1 MVPRSPFDEFLPLQN
16 GRDAKTNGELLLGSV
31 PTIIFFV
38 LLYGF
43 YTVLVHKPLTRV
55 LAERYARTQG
65 AIEKARAD
73 VAAAAARTEEYE
85 HRLRDARVAL
95 FKYQESRRAQASQK
109 RGEAV
114 SQARDQAKAQ
124 VEQARAALDQ
134 DKLAAKN
141 SLEGEA
147 GRLASEI
154 IRTVLEPGLAQA
166 PQVGDEDFRRLQ
178 TIGFSHFVVGRLPTV
193 FVCAPGQKLQ
203 SGRPGEHAFGGR
215 CAVQ

>member
-1 MVPRSPFDEFLPLQN
+1 MDETLRQI
-16 GRDAKTNGELLLGSV
+16 GELLLGSV

-73 VAAAAARTEEYE
+73 AAAAAARTEEYE

-114 SQARDQAKAQ
+114 SQARDQAKVQ

-166 PQVGDEDFRRLQ
+166 P
-178 TIGFSHFVVGRLPTV
+178 
-193 FVCAPGQKLQ
+193 A
-203 SGRPGEHAFGGR
+203 GGR
-215 CAVQ
+215 